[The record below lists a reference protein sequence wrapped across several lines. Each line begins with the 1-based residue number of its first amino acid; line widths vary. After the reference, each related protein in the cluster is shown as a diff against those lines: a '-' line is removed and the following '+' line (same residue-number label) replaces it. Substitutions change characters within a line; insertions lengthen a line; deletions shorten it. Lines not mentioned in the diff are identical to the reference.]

1 MNALARIKLHAARRA
16 FVALIAPDPSLVEL
30 SDMGHALPYPE
41 STPGWLDAWEAFCW
55 TASDDADLG
64 ACWALVVLQALV
76 VRAAGQ
82 PAETSDADVSNFQA
96 MAA

>member
-1 MNALARIKLHAARRA
+1 MDALDRIKLHAARRA
-16 FVALIAPDPSLVEL
+16 FLALIDADPVLAEL
-30 SDMGHALPYPE
+30 SDMGHSLPYPE
-41 STPGWLDAWEAFCW
+41 STPDWLDAWEAFCW
-55 TASDDADLG
+55 TASEAALG

-82 PAETSDADVSNFQA
+82 AAETSSAGVSNLAA

>member
-1 MNALARIKLHAARRA
+1 MNAFARIKLHAACRA
-16 FVALIAPDPSLVEL
+16 FLVLIDADPALAEL

-41 STPGWLDAWEAFCW
+41 STPDWLDAWEAFCW
-55 TASDDADLG
+55 TASELPLG
-64 ACWALVVLQALV
+64 SCWALVVLQALV

-82 PAETSDADVSNFQA
+82 AAGVSDADVSNLAA

>member
-16 FVALIAPDPSLVEL
+16 FLALVDGDPALAEL

-55 TASDDADLG
+55 TASDAALG

-82 PAETSDADVSNFQA
+82 AAGVSDADVSNLQA

>member
-1 MNALARIKLHAARRA
+1 MNALARIKLHAARLA
-16 FVALIAPDPSLVEL
+16 FVALIVHDPALVEL

-55 TASDDADLG
+55 TASEAALG

-82 PAETSDADVSNFQA
+82 PAETSDGDVSNFQA